1 MKNLFLT
8 TVTILLLSSCSSK
21 TLKPLY
27 TTKPLIKELPKVEKL
42 AERKIPNDERLA
54 LSISLD
60 ENAKPDS
67 DDYFNNP
74 GAKKSANGK
83 LPSVIIAPP
92 KEVEILGEKVK
103 EFEQGQDDLDK
114 IFKTDGYFN
123 EAEQAVEKAL
133 LKVGFN
139 VLDRSK
145 FEAKLRDLRD
155 RANDRPWW
163 YSRWTEQL
171 LENGEYD
178 VIKDHYK
185 KEFSEGKITPQK
197 YAEVIDQV
205 DKQSQRG
212 LPGKKR
218 EEDEMN
224 DIAEVIRAAQ
234 TGTDQAEYLLQIN
247 EVVVA
252 DAGDRFLS
260 LIDNTDVNEF
270 MNDHHGLKFGELPR
284 SIPSYIPS
292 NWLRASFNAKLIEV
306 KTGSIVWIGSHEIES
321 SAAEP
326 IRISFNI
333 DKNISNEDEVNGHIQ
348 KYNRDVGNLE
358 EKLNLSQSKL
368 SNLYEK
374 AQLEKKFNST
384 EEMENYK
391 TQLVEQLRSTKK
403 EYNDNLLK
411 LVSLTENSPS
421 LSHKNWAYTYDVSS
435 PTVTP
440 DLLAFAQLDIQGEQK
455 LLQHRK
461 ALIKKVTHEIISTI
475 EIK

>member
-1 MKNLFLT
+1 MKNIFPVAL
-8 TVTILLLSSCSSK
+8 TILLLTSCSNK
-21 TLKPLY
+21 TLKPIY
-27 TTKPLIKELPKVEKL
+27 DSRPSIKEIPKIEKL
-42 AERKIPNDERLA
+42 AERKIPNDERLS
-54 LSISLD
+54 LSLSLD

-74 GAKKSANGK
+74 GAKKSSDGR
-83 LPSVIIAPP
+83 LPSVVIAPP
-92 KEVEILGEKVK
+92 KEVEVRGEKVK
-103 EFEQGQDDLDK
+103 EYEQGQNDLDK

-133 LKVGFN
+133 LQVGFN

-185 KEFSEGKITPQK
+185 EEFAKGKITPQK

-260 LIDNTDVNEF
+260 LIDNTNVIEF
-270 MNDHHGLKFGELPR
+270 MNNHHGLKFGELPR

-333 DKNISNEDEVNGHIQ
+333 DKNISNEDEVNGEIQ
-348 KYNRDVGNLE
+348 RYNRDVSKLDD
-358 EKLNLSQSKL
+358 KLNLLQSKL

-384 EEMENYK
+384 EEMESYK
-391 TQLVEQLRSTKK
+391 TQLVEQLRSTKN
-403 EYNDNLLK
+403 EYNENLLK
-411 LVSLTENSPS
+411 LASLTENSPS

-435 PTVTP
+435 PTVIP
-440 DLLAFAQLDIQGEQK
+440 NLLALAQLDIQGKQK
-455 LLQHRK
+455 LLQHKK
-461 ALIKKVTHEIISTI
+461 AMIKKVTHEIISTI